1 MAGAEAIATKF
12 ARHKQQRYGGHI
24 NITKTFAISIFR
36 RMGFVKRKGTKGVKH
51 LPADWLHQRR
61 VRQQSQQRYQRTQ
74 HSRLI
79 SNQLGPDRVS
89 TCTRWRLDHG
99 TTGFSTS
106 VNYQIRR
113 QTPDHTTPTK
123 KKVTDSGSTNKSR
136 KKHGDGSWV
145 LCKTASGDNT
155 FEDFKNS
162 WTFST
167 LFMKDMDIVIQR
179 LRWEP
184 TVG

>member
-79 SNQLGPDRVS
+79 SNQLGPDRVPGGDWTMEQQGS
-89 TCTRWRLDHG
+89 QQVSITRLDDKRQITLLLPNTKSG
-99 TTGFSTS
+99 ALLPPQVIYPGNTDRCPPTTGTS
-106 VNYQIRR
+106 HKQNI
-113 QTPDHTTPTK
+113 TGLTK
-123 KKVTDSGSTNKSR
+123 KQWYSS
-136 KKHGDGSWV
+136 
-145 LCKTASGDNT
+145 
-155 FEDFKNS
+155 
-162 WTFST
+162 
-167 LFMKDMDIVIQR
+167 
-179 LRWEP
+179 
-184 TVG
+184 